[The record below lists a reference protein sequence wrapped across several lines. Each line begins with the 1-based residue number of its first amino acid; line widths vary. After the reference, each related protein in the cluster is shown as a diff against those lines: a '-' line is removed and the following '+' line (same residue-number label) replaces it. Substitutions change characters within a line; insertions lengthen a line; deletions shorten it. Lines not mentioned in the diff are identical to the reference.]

1 MSYSENVGRV
11 YGSAEALLRARIAAL
26 DTEIARRKGTL
37 AQRERMVAD
46 DRADINA
53 MVGER
58 ASLARA
64 VRQL

>member
-11 YGSAEALLRARIAAL
+11 FGSAEALLQARIAAL
-26 DTEIARRKGTL
+26 DTEIAWRKDML
-37 AQRERMVAD
+37 AQRERVVAE

-64 VRQL
+64 VRKL

>member
-1 MSYSENVGRV
+1 MRYSENIGRV
-11 YGSAEALLRARIAAL
+11 HGSAEALLRARIAAL
-26 DTEIARRKGTL
+26 DTEIAWRKDTL

-64 VRQL
+64 VREL